1 MDLGFILTIF
11 FFKLLKLLTHHK
23 YDDGGAVSGGPWSIQ
38 AYLGNTGR
46 GHPHSADVL
55 LSTSINYWG
64 RQANPSISNSQ
75 NSGFSFQRFSD
86 TQSVSIPTV
95 QNCWTNSLNN
105 VSRTA
110 FIISRVNSISPPK
123 QWPMY
128 RGVGHWGPLAT
139 RKLRPHT

>member
-1 MDLGFILTIF
+1 MNKVYITQTNILIVNLGFILTIF

-86 TQSVSIPTV
+86 IQSVSILTV
-95 QNCWTNSLNN
+95 QQSNLTM
-105 VSRTA
+105 
-110 FIISRVNSISPPK
+110 ISVL
-123 QWPMY
+123 
-128 RGVGHWGPLAT
+128 HL
-139 RKLRPHT
+139 

>member
-1 MDLGFILTIF
+1 MNKVYITQTNILIVNLGFILTIF

-86 TQSVSIPTV
+86 IQSVSILTV
-95 QNCWTNSLNN
+95 QQSNN
-105 VSRTA
+105 DFSTA

-128 RGVGHWGPLAT
+128 RGVGH
-139 RKLRPHT
+139 

>member
-1 MDLGFILTIF
+1 MNKVYITQTNILIVNLGFILTIF

-86 TQSVSIPTV
+86 IQSVSMLTV
-95 QNCWTNSLNN
+95 QQSNN
-105 VSRTA
+105 HFSTA

-128 RGVGHWGPLAT
+128 RGVGH
-139 RKLRPHT
+139 

>member
-86 TQSVSIPTV
+86 IQSVSIHP
-95 QNCWTNSLNN
+95 QSNSVTMFSEL
-105 VSRTA
+105 TA
-110 FIISRVNSISPPK
+110 FIISRVNFISSPK

-128 RGVGHWGPLAT
+128 RGVGHQGPLAT